1 MTRQALIYTRISR
14 DRVGAG
20 LGVDRQERDCQ
31 EVADRLGWSVVG
43 VRSDNDLSAY
53 SGKRRPG
60 YQQLLDELRAGTAD
74 AVVAWHTDRLH
85 RSPVEL
91 EDYVEVCDRQG
102 VVTQTVKAGSLD
114 LATPSGRMVARQ
126 LGAVARFEIEHQI
139 ERQQSAKLQSARSGS
154 WGGGRR
160 PFGYAADGVTVAEA
174 EAREVKRAADAVLA
188 GMSLRAVATDFNTR
202 GVLTSTGRQWQP
214 TEVRRMLTRARNAG
228 LRQHRGDVMGKAT
241 WPAVLEEDT
250 WRALCA
256 RLNDPGR
263 RTSPDF
269 GRRWLGSGLYLCGV
283 CGDTVI
289 AGTSSTGT
297 GGHKPGYRC
306 RSRQHITR
314 DAVKVDDLV
323 EALVIERLSRSDA
336 VRLLTTSTAADTTA
350 LHAEAIVVR
359 ARMDE
364 LAGVFAAGDIDVRQL
379 AEGTARLRDRLGVIE
394 DAIGQSAASSVLT
407 GIIGADVA
415 ARWGGL
421 DLSRRRAVVDALMVV
436 TIDKARR
443 GRVDG
448 GAYFDPASVRIQWKG
463 PDGA

>member
-126 LGAVARFEIEHQI
+126 LGAVARFEVEHQI

-160 PFGYAADGVTVAEA
+160 PFGYAADGVTVVEA
-174 EAREVKRAADAVLA
+174 EAREVQRAADAVLA
-188 GMSLRAVATDFNTR
+188 GTSLRAVATDLNTR

-306 RSRQHITR
+306 RSRQHVTR
-314 DAVKVDDLV
+314 DAVKVDELV
-323 EALVIERLSRSDA
+323 EAVVIDRLSRPD
-336 VRLLTTSTAADTTA
+336 VLEVLTPSPTVDTVA
-350 LHAEAIVVR
+350 LHAEAVTVR
-359 ARMDE
+359 ARLDE
-364 LAGVFAAGDIDVRQL
+364 LAIVYADGGIDVRQL
-379 AEGTARLRDRLGVIE
+379 GEGTTRLRRRLGE
-394 DAIGQSAASSVLT
+394 LEAALGQSAAGSVLL
-407 GIIGADVA
+407 GVMGDDVA
-415 ARWGGL
+415 GRWAAL
-421 DLSRRRAVVDALMVV
+421 DLSRRRAVIDALMVV
-436 TIDKARR
+436 TIHPARR
-443 GRVDG
+443 GRLPGRV
-448 GAYFDPASVRIQWKG
+448 YFDPTSIEIKWRSA
-463 PDGA
+463 